1 MAGPLSRT
9 FIWRFDAAPAEIWPH
24 LADTARFNEAAGLPK
39 QEIDEQ
45 PQPDGS
51 VHYFARAKKGPFA
64 LEWQEKPVN
73 WVAGKWFEHCR
84 DFHKGPL
91 KTLCASFTLKPRG
104 TGSEG
109 HYTIT
114 AEAANLVGRLILKF
128 GFFDGAGRS
137 FGKLAQTADRC
148 AVGERATPFD
158 YTPPPPP
165 AGLGARPAEMT
176 DVIERSGHGHGLAAR
191 LAEHLLSA
199 QEVDI
204 TQVRPL
210 RLARDWGVAARRTIE
225 LCLEATRA
233 GLLELRWDLL
243 CPRCRIAK
251 AVVGSLDEL
260 PQGAHCS
267 TCNIDYDRDFSQNVE
282 LSFRP
287 APAVRPLTMGEYCL
301 FGPMNTPH
309 ILVHLTLEP
318 GECRSLELDLAPGP
332 YRVRTLEPGPELG
345 LEATAGGFPEAV
357 VSDDAVT
364 AGEVV
369 PAGQVRLKNAS
380 RRPLT
385 LVVEERAWVRDAL
398 TADRVSTLQTFRDL
412 FSDQVLRPGDEVAV
426 RRVALLF
433 TDLRGSTALYGQAGD
448 ADAYHLVREHFAFLA
463 AIVRA
468 HDGAIVKTIGDAIMA
483 AFADPGDAL
492 KAALSVQRQVATFNA
507 GHGKAP
513 LVLKLGLHDGPC
525 IAVTLNDRLDYFGTT
540 VNLSARLQAESRGGD
555 IVVSRQM
562 ADDPAV
568 AALLDGVSSREERAD
583 LKGFEEAV
591 EFLRLAP

>member
-1 MAGPLSRT
+1 MARPLSRT
-9 FIWRFDAAPAEIWPH
+9 FVWRFDASPEEIWPH
-24 LADTARFNEAAGLPK
+24 LADTARFNEAARLPK

-45 PQPDGS
+45 PRPDGS
-51 VHYFARAKKGPFA
+51 VRYLARAKKGPFA

-84 DFHKGPL
+84 EFRKGPL

-114 AEAANLVGRLILKF
+114 AEAASPLGQLILKF

-137 FGKLAQTADRC
+137 FGKLAETADRC
-148 AVGERATPFD
+148 AAGERATPFD
-158 YTPPPPP
+158 YAPPAPP
-165 AGLGARPAEMT
+165 AGLGARLAEMT
-176 DVIERSGHGHGLAAR
+176 EVIERSGHGHGLAAR

-210 RLARDWGVAARRTIE
+210 RLARVWGVAARQAIE

-267 TCNIDYDRDFSQNVE
+267 TCNIDYHRDFSQNVE

-287 APAVRPLTMGEYCL
+287 APAVRPLTLGEYCL
-301 FGPMNTPH
+301 FGPMSTPH

-318 GECRSLELDLAPGP
+318 GKSRALELDLAPGP
-332 YRVRTLEPGPELG
+332 YRVRTLEPGPEL
-345 LEATAGGFPEAV
+345 EIDATAAGFPEAV
-357 VSDDAVT
+357 VSDDSVV

-369 PAGQVRLKNAS
+369 PAGQVRLQNAS
-380 RRPLT
+380 ARPLT

-398 TADRVSTLQTFRDL
+398 TADRVSTLQAFRDL

-433 TDLRGSTALYGQAGD
+433 TDLRGSTALYGQVGD
-448 ADAYHLVREHFAFLA
+448 AGAYRLVREHFAFLA

-483 AFADPGDAL
+483 AFADPADGL
-492 KAALSVQRQVATFNA
+492 RAALAVQRQVATFNA

-525 IAVTLNDRLDYFGTT
+525 IAVTLNDRLDYFGST
-540 VNLSARLQAESRGGD
+540 VNLAARLQAESRGGD

-568 AALLDGVSSREERAD
+568 AALLDGVSRRDERAD

-591 EFLRLAP
+591 PFLRLAP